1 MFWIIKLRRKKQ
13 SELWEQTIRLH
24 ADSLEQ
30 ALARVKLIYPAS
42 EAASYKDPSG
52 KDAQIEASGGRNF
65 SAYSRASH

>member
-1 MFWIIKLRRKKQ
+1 MFWIIKLRRKNQ

-42 EAASYKDPSG
+42 EAASYRDLSG
-52 KDAQIEASGGRNF
+52 KDIHIETSSSRDY

>member
-52 KDAQIEASGGRNF
+52 KDTQIEASSSRNF
-65 SAYSRASH
+65 SAYSGVSH

>member
-52 KDAQIEASGGRNF
+52 KDTQIEATSSRSY

>member
-42 EAASYKDPSG
+42 EAASYKDPCG
-52 KDAQIEASGGRNF
+52 KDTQIEASSGRNF

>member
-1 MFWIIKLRRKKQ
+1 MFWIIKLRRKNQ

-30 ALARVKLIYPAS
+30 ALGRVKLIYPAS

-52 KDAQIEASGGRNF
+52 KDTQIEATSSRSY